1 MPDYVPQDWVDDD
14 GTGTTGTPVTKA
26 RMDYIEGGI
35 RDASLRS
42 DWGSVQGT
50 LSTNYN
56 LAGGGPGPT
65 MALDGFV
72 LDGASGGRV
81 LLMGQTDP
89 SRNGIYNYFY
99 NGFSGASSLTRAAD
113 NTLPEHFWGGR
124 EVLVLNGRY
133 AGQKI
138 MYSGWDNLFPD
149 SGDPLPFSA
158 PAAVGRAFA
167 FLMGG

>member
-1 MPDYVPQDWVDDD
+1 MADYVPQDWVDDD
-14 GTGTTGTPVTKA
+14 GSGTTGTSFTKA

-35 RDASLRS
+35 RDASIRA
-42 DWGSVQGT
+42 DWESVQGT

-56 LAGGGPGPT
+56 LAAAPGPNL
-65 MALDGFV
+65 ALDGFL

-81 LLMGQTDP
+81 LLMGQTD
-89 SRNGIYNYFY
+89 SSQNGIYDYFY
-99 NGFSGASSLTRAAD
+99 NGFSGVSSLTRTAD
-113 NTLPEHFWGGR
+113 NSLPEHFWGGR

-138 MYSGWDNLFPD
+138 MYSGWDGVFPD
-149 SGDPLPFSA
+149 SGDPIPFRA
-158 PAAVGRAFA
+158 PVAVGKAFA